1 MEIKTN
7 NHWRLFLNGNQ
18 LPKHVRK
25 QFDHLSDEEFNCG
38 SFVKYKGYFYEMS
51 DFLRLSVGNLTT
63 TQNWDGYHA
72 DSYWSGVLIK
82 VSPDGDHYK
91 IATFRNF

>member
-18 LPKHVRK
+18 LPKRVRK
-25 QFDHLSDEEFNCG
+25 QFDHLNDEEFNCG

-51 DFLRLSVGNLTT
+51 DFLRLPQGNLSATKD
-63 TQNWDGYHA
+63 WDGYHT
-72 DSYWSGVLIK
+72 DGYWSGVLIK